1 MKKKTGSLLADNQN
15 NSVITESM
23 AELKKAGFEADEC
36 AVFADKILGL
46 LDDSRDLFG
55 EGKAFEY
62 TIHKRFGR
70 LELQIRIAGERF
82 NPFEDGARAETR
94 KKDRSLRDFFKDK
107 TTTLS
112 YNYIAGKNII
122 TIFSPAIRQHE
133 FAIKSP
139 ILWALLLALLSGM
152 ICRQLPEGV
161 SRFLVDELASPIFS
175 VVIGMMTGIMGP
187 VIFVSMVLSIASL
200 ESINKLTDL
209 GGKIIRR
216 FFNITVLVIAVSIG
230 VSLFFYHVFSTESVS
245 FQTGSIVTM
254 ILGVFPRNLFAPFLE
269 DNTPQLVVMGFAM
282 GAALLMLG
290 DHASLLRNNLS
301 QVSDWLDNTSYLIY
315 KLSPLIP
322 FISVFQLTVK
332 GQGKNLLDGWEFIVA
347 IYVSFTIC
355 ILIKLVKVSLRC
367 GIGIGILWKK
377 AWPLFSRA
385 FATASE
391 SATMML
397 EYDVSKNSMGINPS
411 FSEFWIPISQAMLS
425 VKTTVHLIIPPFLI
439 LKYTGM
445 PITSSFLMVLII
457 LTLELSFAS
466 PGTSSAWVILFASLT
481 LPSDYVGIFAV
492 YKMLTTNYGSACS
505 MLYSALE
512 QIEFSDSIGELDKTY
527 YASDNNPR
535 PAE

>member
-15 NSVITESM
+15 SSVITESM

-36 AVFADKILGL
+36 AVYADKILGI

-62 TIHKRFGR
+62 TIRKRFGR

-82 NPFEDGARAETR
+82 NPFEDGTRAENR
-94 KKDRSLRDFFKDK
+94 EKDRSLRDFFKDK

-112 YNYIAGKNII
+112 YNYIAGKNVI
-122 TIFSPAIRQHE
+122 TIFSPAIRHRE

-139 ILWALLLALLSGM
+139 ILWALLLGLLAGI

-161 SRFLVDELASPIFS
+161 SRFLIDDLASPIFS

-209 GGKIIRR
+209 GGKIIWR
-216 FFNITVLVIAVSIG
+216 FFKITLLVIAVSIA
-230 VSLFFYHVFSTESVS
+230 VSLVFYHVFSTESVS
-245 FQTGSIVTM
+245 FHTGSIITM
-254 ILGVFPRNLFAPFLE
+254 LLGVFPQNLFAPFLE
-269 DNTPQLVVMGFAM
+269 NNTPQLVVMGFAM

-290 DHASLLRNNLS
+290 DRARLLNNTLN
-301 QVSDWLDNTSYLIY
+301 QVGDWLENTSYLVY
-315 KLSPLIP
+315 KLSPIIP
-322 FISVFQLTVK
+322 FISIFQLMAN
-332 GQGKNLLDGWEFIVA
+332 GQGKTLLDGWEFIVA
-347 IYVSFTIC
+347 IYVSFAIC
-355 ILIKLVKVSLRC
+355 IVIKLVKVSMRC
-367 GIGIGILWKK
+367 GIGIGVLWKK

-385 FATASE
+385 FATGSE
-391 SATMML
+391 TATMML

-425 VKTTVHLIIPPFLI
+425 VKTTVHMIIPPFLI

-445 PITSSFLMVLII
+445 PITSSFLLVLII

-466 PGTSSAWVILFASLT
+466 PGISSAWVILFASLT
-481 LPSDYVGIFAV
+481 LPPDYVGIFTV

-505 MLYSALE
+505 MLYSSLE
-512 QIEFSDSIGELDKTY
+512 QIEFSDMIGKLDKTY
-527 YASDNNPR
+527 YASENNP
-535 PAE
+535 